1 MFYYFKFKF
10 PFFSIYAAK
19 LYLPTTYLPAFHFS
33 FAIRT
38 ETLHRRNKSGNTPLE
53 TSQKHNLTLPLTYA
67 IIKPSRKERWHSS

>member
-19 LYLPTTYLPAFHFS
+19 LYMPTTYLPAFHFS

-38 ETLHRRNKSGNTPLE
+38 ETLHRRNKSGNTPLDF
-53 TSQKHNLTLPLTYA
+53 TKT
-67 IIKPSRKERWHSS
+67 